1 MTVREQCI
9 QYVKDWCN
17 NPFIDEGGAEA
28 LPFSVVLAVDRMVQG
43 LNNSPAGV
51 TATTQEGAFVS
62 GSDMLKVLAEV
73 HEECSKY
80 RKIRSF

>member
-9 QYVKDWCN
+9 QYVKGWCN
-17 NPFIDEGGAEA
+17 NPFVDEGGAEA

-62 GSDMLKVLAEV
+62 GSDMLKVFAEV
-73 HEECSKY
+73 KEICREH
-80 RKIRSF
+80 RKVKSF

>member
-9 QYVKDWCN
+9 DYVKSWCN
-17 NPFIDEGGAEA
+17 NPFLDEGGAEA

-51 TATTQEGAFVS
+51 TATTQEGSFVS
-62 GSDMLKVLAEV
+62 GSDMIKVFAEV
-73 HEECSKY
+73 KEICREH
-80 RKIRSF
+80 RKVKTF

>member
-17 NPFIDEGGAEA
+17 NPFLDEGGAEA

-43 LNNSPAGV
+43 FNNSPAGV

-62 GSDMLKVLAEV
+62 GSDMMKVFAEV
-73 HEECSKY
+73 HEECIKH
-80 RKIRSF
+80 RKVKTF